1 MYHNREDF
9 RESAHIAEELFLDSE
24 YELERQCMAVKSVI
38 KKGICSMDEALSA
51 YKITSDQYF
60 TYLGKS
66 ESSEIRMSVGTL
78 DIPITT
84 SLVQVYVGMIDATWS
99 LPPRKRK
106 KISEV
111 LNTIL
116 NEEEVRTKLDKVK

>member
-1 MYHNREDF
+1 MFHNREDF

-51 YKITSDQYF
+51 YKVTSDQYF
-60 TYLGKS
+60 RYLGKS

-78 DIPITT
+78 EIQITS
-84 SLVQVYVGMIDATWS
+84 SLVQVYVGMIDATWA
-99 LPPRKRK
+99 LPAKKRK
-106 KISEV
+106 KIYEV

-116 NEEEVRTKLDKVK
+116 NEQEVHVKLDKVK